1 MNYEEQKPND
11 LPIVLN
17 EPSLV
22 YGQFNYFDLATQD
35 ISKNYVKQIL
45 GISQLSLSEL
55 IDIIP
60 ISIDTYKRKNE
71 FNPPVTEKIL
81 EIEEVYRTGLSAFGD
96 SFHNWMA
103 SPNPSMGGVIPKKLL
118 SNSFG
123 VRKLLDEIGR
133 IEHGILA

>member
-1 MNYEEQKPND
+1 MEYQRNQSEA
-11 LPIVLN
+11 LPQVLE

-22 YGQFNYFDLATQD
+22 YGHFNYFDLATRD

-45 GISQLSLSEL
+45 NISQLSLSEL
-55 IDIIP
+55 MDIIP

-81 EIEEVYRTGLSAFGD
+81 EIEEVYKTGLNAFGE
-96 SFHNWMA
+96 SFHTWMNT
-103 SPNPSMGGVIPKKLL
+103 PNQAMAGAIPKKLL

-133 IEHGILA
+133 IEHGVLA